1 MRKNPNIKEH
11 GVKSHCPR
19 CKSDNLE
26 KSIIEGNVNP
36 RSEGDYWSHDLLSC
50 KKCGCEFTIWR

>member
-1 MRKNPNIKEH
+1 MRKNLNIKEH
-11 GVKSHCPR
+11 GVKSYCPR

-36 RSEGDYWSHDLLSC
+36 GSEGDYWSHDLLSC
-50 KKCGCEFTIWR
+50 KKCG